1 VFPRR
6 RGLVAHRWRGKLTRA
21 RVHVCVVGCATRACS
36 GNRCE
41 AVDVLAALLIKGV
54 AVFTF
59 DFLGCG
65 QSDGDFVTLGVGVR
79 VPKSP

>member
-1 VFPRR
+1 M
-6 RGLVAHRWRGKLTRA
+6 
-21 RVHVCVVGCATRACS
+21 CVWCS
-36 GNRCE
+36 GNRLE
-41 AVDVLAALLIKGV
+41 AVDVMAALLIKGV

-79 VPKSP
+79 APPCIHPHRSPSTRDIGRYIRA